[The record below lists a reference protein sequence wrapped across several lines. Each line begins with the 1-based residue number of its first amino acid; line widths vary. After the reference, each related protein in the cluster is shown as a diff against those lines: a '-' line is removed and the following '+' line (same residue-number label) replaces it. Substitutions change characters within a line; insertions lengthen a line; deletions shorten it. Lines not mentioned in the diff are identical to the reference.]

1 MNKEIKN
8 QFPSFCSDN
17 GHYDLVLS
25 DDADSLLVSNFLE
38 VQNWDSTMYFYDFNM
53 LYIAEGHQPKNK
65 IVGCDIDIIKGD
77 GRCWGNHVTAISK
90 QDKINPNS
98 ANLNNIKGITSR
110 NYMDKYAGST
120 LATVMS
126 YYDYDISKLSEQA
139 KMLILCI
146 DSHYY
151 GFYTSFHNTQRK
163 WLVDFLQY
171 QELYD
176 IILKYKEQ
184 DFIDLAVSL
193 NIKIPTDKKDK
204 YGKEK
209 YRDGKIWINKDGFL
223 ETEIDLEGISK
234 ILGISIT
241 LPQWKFEP
249 FFKVKENEPYLT
261 LKTRYAGTQYI
272 NTREQI
278 HKNIFS
284 YSQTYKNN
292 ASFTYLETIK

>member
-1 MNKEIKN
+1 MNKEIKDK
-8 QFPSFCSDN
+8 FPSFCSDN

-110 NYMDKYAGST
+110 NYTDKYAGST

-139 KMLILCI
+139 RMLIMCI

-151 GFYTSFHNTQRK
+151 GFYNGFHDTQRK
-163 WLVDFLQY
+163 WLVDVLEY
-171 QELYD
+171 PELYD

-184 DFIDLAVSL
+184 DFIDLARSL
-193 NIKIPTDKKDK
+193 KIKIPRQGKKD
-204 YGKEK
+204 
-209 YRDGKIWINKDGFL
+209 RDGKIWINEGGYL
-223 ETEIDLEGISK
+223 ETEIDLQGISD
-234 ILGISIT
+234 ILGKKIA
-241 LPQWKFEP
+241 LPNCKFEP
-249 FFKVKENEPYLT
+249 FFDENQIKLVSLYADTSKLF
-261 LKTRYAGTQYI
+261 TRS
-272 NTREQI
+272 QI
-278 HKNIFS
+278 QQNIFS
-284 YSQTYKNN
+284 YAQTFKNT
-292 ASFTYLETIK
+292 SSLTYIEKIK